1 MERAGFWV
9 RFLAAVID
17 LAVGGMLTAVGGM
30 VVMAAMISADV
41 PEAWADWLGGVT
53 SVGLALLYTSAD
65 VWLAATPGKLVLG
78 LRIGTSA
85 GGRAGRWTLALR
97 WSAKYFALFL
107 ALVHAVTGDV
117 LSQFLASWM
126 NTVVIVGCLQALDES
141 KRAWHDEWAGT
152 AVLRRRPVPILPPPL
167 PAVA

>member
-1 MERAGFWV
+1 
-9 RFLAAVID
+9 
-17 LAVGGMLTAVGGM
+17 M
-30 VVMAAMISADV
+30 VV
-41 PEAWADWLGGVT
+41 GV
-53 SVGLALLYTSAD
+53 
-65 VWLAATPGKLVLG
+65 
-78 LRIGTSA
+78 RIGRAA